1 MHINK
6 IMRLILIGTVF
17 SLTDFLSPLSSKEHS
32 VLFLPF
38 CERGTPQL
46 TLLIKIQE
54 YCYDNMNFMKVFHK
68 IVLLFY
74 KSRYPVVLSEY
85 QLWS

>member
-1 MHINK
+1 M
-6 IMRLILIGTVF
+6 
-17 SLTDFLSPLSSKEHS
+17 HS
-32 VLFLPF
+32 VPLQEYCPLFLPF

-46 TLLIKIQE
+46 TLLIRVQE

-74 KSRYPVVLSEY
+74 KSEWLITH
-85 QLWS
+85 LII